1 MPQIKNIVLVG
12 AGNVASQLG
21 LALHEAGVNIWQV
34 YSRTMASADKLATRL
49 HSDPV
54 DNPAKI
60 APDADLYVIA
70 VSDDAVEKVAGQL
83 ATGDKFLVHTSG
95 ALPMEVL
102 EPFARNYG
110 VIYPVQTFSRA
121 RKIDFTS
128 LPVCIESNNLANL
141 ELLNRFVSKVS
152 RDVRTLPSNQRKVLH
167 LAAVF
172 ACNFPNFMY
181 AVANSLLQS
190 AHLDFDLVKP
200 LILETAEKVQGVS
213 PDKAQT
219 GPALRSD
226 QKVLN
231 AHLVMLRDH
240 PHLYD
245 LYKQISN
252 EIGKMNEA

>member
-12 AGNVASQLG
+12 AGNVATQFG
-21 LALHEAGVNIWQV
+21 IALHDAGLNIRQV
-34 YSRTMASADKLATRL
+34 YSRTMASAEMLATRL

-54 DNPAKI
+54 DDPATI
-60 APDADLYVIA
+60 EAGADLYVIA
-70 VSDDAVEKVAGQL
+70 VVDDAIEKVAGQL
-83 ATGDKFLVHTSG
+83 DAGDKFLVHTSG
-95 ALPMEVL
+95 ALPMDIL

-110 VIYPVQTFSRA
+110 VIYPVQTFSRT
-121 RKIDFTS
+121 KKVDFTGV
-128 LPVCIESNNLANL
+128 PVCIESNNLANL
-141 ELLNRFVSKVS
+141 ERLNRFVSKVS
-152 RDVRTLPSNQRKVLH
+152 NDVRTLPSDQRKVLH

-181 AVANSLLQS
+181 VVANSLLQG

-213 PDKAQT
+213 PEKAQT

-226 QKVLN
+226 QKVLG
-231 AHLVMLRDH
+231 AHLEMLRGNRA
-240 PHLYD
+240 LYD

-252 EIGKMNEA
+252 EIGKMEKP